1 MTAPR
6 TKTLEVKRKIENHF
20 CLGADRLYSESGG
33 CCPQRPPH
41 GYSSGSGKNW
51 FTDQYQQQAAREIV
65 KVHCAAA
72 DCLWWWSGKCAQ
84 VPTLL
89 TYNICARHARNGKQ
103 EVSTWNWIGWCPQ
116 NILEKWRTHWFKTHK
131 INTKYSPMG
140 DYLEKI
146 PVCQLRSLLLYWITL
161 SNIDKHR

>member
-1 MTAPR
+1 MILIIHWQLIVIYHSMTGPR
-6 TKTLEVKRKIENHF
+6 TKALEVRRKIENHF

-41 GYSSGSGKNW
+41 GFSAGKRGPGKNW

-65 KVHCAAA
+65 KVHWAAA

-89 TYNICARHARNGKQ
+89 TYNICGRHARYGKQ
-103 EVSTWNWIGWCPQ
+103 EVYVHLKLDGCQQNNHQCNGWLFSKDPS
-116 NILEKWRTHWFKTHK
+116 LSDK
-131 INTKYSPMG
+131 I
-140 DYLEKI
+140 
-146 PVCQLRSLLLYWITL
+146 LYWITL
-161 SNIDKHR
+161 G